1 MSHLHSIVQTKQMS
15 PSTKVVAVT
24 SQRSN
29 SAGDPEAGVH
39 MEDNFGFALG
49 VVFRAYAKVVEAAVA
64 EIPGGPRGYFTLM
77 AALQGHANSQ
87 RALAKR
93 LGIDR
98 TIMTYLL
105 DDLERADLVERKP
118 DPADRRSRR
127 IVATEHGRQRWEE
140 LSGPVGLA
148 EQQLLDVLP
157 EESRATFRALL
168 RTLAHHVS
176 PDDPMMG
183 HSSQAVADVDV
194 SQKPDRPQRS
204 IT

>member
-1 MSHLHSIVQTKQMS
+1 M
-15 PSTKVVAVT
+15 T
-24 SQRSN
+24 SQRRT
-29 SAGDPEAGVH
+29 SAEGPESGLD

-77 AALQGHANSQ
+77 AAIQGHANSQ

-118 DPADRRSRR
+118 DPSDRRSRH

-176 PDDPMMG
+176 PDDPMVQP
-183 HSSQAVADVDV
+183 SRAIA
-194 SQKPDRPQRS
+194 SQKPDRPPAGRTGRRS
-204 IT
+204 TT